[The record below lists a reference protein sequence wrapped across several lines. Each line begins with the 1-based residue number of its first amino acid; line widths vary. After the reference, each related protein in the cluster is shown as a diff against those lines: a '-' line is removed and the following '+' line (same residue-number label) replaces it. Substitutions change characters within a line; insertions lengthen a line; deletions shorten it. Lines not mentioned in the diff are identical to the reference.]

1 VQLHAVQR
9 RLEPEILDSLPP
21 EHPDALKSRRD
32 LRVIN
37 RVMGNAR
44 WFRSALSGRVRP
56 GERVLELGSGT
67 GELARHLRPVAP
79 LIDSIDRVPPPP
91 TWPASAR
98 WHQAD
103 IQDFAGWN
111 DYPVVIGNL
120 ILHHFTDEALTTLG
134 AAIRPHA
141 RLLVFSEPTRK
152 RFNQHFWDFI
162 TPLVGA
168 HPVTQHD
175 GSVSIAAGFRGN
187 ELPLALGL
195 DPKLWQ
201 WRVTSSWLGA
211 CRVIATRRP

>member
-1 VQLHAVQR
+1 MQLRPVQR

-21 EHPDALKSRRD
+21 AHPDALKSRRD

-44 WFRSALSGRVRP
+44 WFRSALASHVRP

-67 GELARHLRPVAP
+67 GELARSLRPVAP
-79 LIDSIDRVPPPP
+79 LIDSIDRVPTPPA
-91 TWPASAR
+91 WPASAR

-103 IQDFAGWN
+103 ICDFAGWN
-111 DYPVVIGNL
+111 EYPVVIGNL
-120 ILHHFTDEALTTLG
+120 ILHHFTDEALAKLG
-134 AAIRPHA
+134 AALRPHA

-152 RFNQHFWDFI
+152 RFNQRFWDFI

-175 GSVSIAAGFRGN
+175 GSVSIAAGFRAD

-195 DPKLWQ
+195 DPQLWQ
-201 WRVTSSWLGA
+201 WRITSSCLGA
-211 CRVIATRRP
+211 YRVIAERRP